1 MMVNVEEPQVGEEL
15 GQAIGQK
22 EGGLKD
28 IRIADESSPLQQ
40 IEVVPREDLKLTE
53 QAAYERGKKD
63 AEATLQDQLEL
74 MKTEYAA
81 EQEQKL
87 AGFFKQIQ
95 EDLGGQVPRMLQSLE
110 KHVINLAADIATKI
124 VAGTPVD
131 KSMVETVV
139 KDALAKA
146 EKDTDVVVLL
156 NEADLELLIQ
166 ADSELFQRTHG
177 ASEVVFKASPE
188 VSSGGCLLETRYGTV
203 DARIETK
210 ASVLKQAVA
219 T

>member
-1 MMVNVEEPQVGEEL
+1 MVEVEESQVGVEL
-15 GQAIGQK
+15 GQA
-22 EGGLKD
+22 ERVLKD
-28 IRIADESSPLQQ
+28 IRIAGESSPLRQ

-63 AEATLQDQLEL
+63 AEATLQGQLEV
-74 MKTEYAA
+74 MKTEYAT
-81 EQEQKL
+81 EQQQKL
-87 AGFFKQIQ
+87 ADFFKNIQ
-95 EDLGGQVPRMLQSLE
+95 DDLGGQVPRMLQSLE
-110 KHVINLAADIATKI
+110 KHVINLAADIAVKI

-156 NEADLELLIQ
+156 NEADLELLSQ
-166 ADSELFQRTHG
+166 ADSELLQRTHG
-177 ASEVVFKASPE
+177 SSEVVFKASPE
-188 VSSGGCLLETRYGTV
+188 VSRGGCLLETRYGTV

-210 ASVLKQAVA
+210 ADVLKKAV
-219 T
+219 TT

>member
-1 MMVNVEEPQVGEEL
+1 MVEVEESQVGVEL
-15 GQAIGQK
+15 GQP
-22 EGGLKD
+22 ERVLKD
-28 IRIADESSPLQQ
+28 IRIAGESSPLRQ

-63 AEATLQDQLEL
+63 AEATLKSQLEV
-74 MKTEYAA
+74 MKTEYAT
-81 EQEQKL
+81 EQQQKL
-87 AGFFKQIQ
+87 ADFFKNIQ
-95 EDLGGQVPRMLQSLE
+95 DDLGGQVPRMLQSLE
-110 KHVINLAADIATKI
+110 KHVINLAADIAMKI

-156 NEADLELLIQ
+156 NEADLELLSQ
-166 ADSELFQRTHG
+166 ADSELLQRTHG
-177 ASEVVFKASPE
+177 SSEVVFKASPE
-188 VSSGGCLLETRYGTV
+188 VSRGGCLLETRYGTV

-210 ASVLKQAVA
+210 ADVLKKAV
-219 T
+219 TT

>member
-1 MMVNVEEPQVGEEL
+1 MVEVEESQVGVEL
-15 GQAIGQK
+15 GQA
-22 EGGLKD
+22 ERVLKD
-28 IRIADESSPLQQ
+28 IRIAGESSPLRQ

-63 AEATLQDQLEL
+63 AEATLQGQLEV
-74 MKTEYAA
+74 MKTEYAT
-81 EQEQKL
+81 EQQQKL
-87 AGFFKQIQ
+87 ADFFKNIQ
-95 EDLGGQVPRMLQSLE
+95 DDLGGQVPRMLQSLE
-110 KHVINLAADIATKI
+110 KHVINLAADIAMKI

-156 NEADLELLIQ
+156 NEADLELLSQ
-166 ADSELFQRTHG
+166 ADSELLQRAHG
-177 ASEVVFKASPE
+177 SSEVVFKASPE
-188 VSSGGCLLETRYGTV
+188 VSRGGCLLETRYGTV

-210 ASVLKQAVA
+210 ADVLKKAV
-219 T
+219 TT

>member
-1 MMVNVEEPQVGEEL
+1 MVEVEEPQVGVEL
-15 GQAIGQK
+15 GQAIGQA
-22 EGGLKD
+22 ERVLKD

-63 AEATLQDQLEL
+63 AEATLQGQLEV

-81 EQEQKL
+81 EQQQKL
-87 AGFFKQIQ
+87 ANFFKNIQ
-95 EDLGGQVPRMLQSLE
+95 DDLGGQVPRMLQSLE
-110 KHVINLAADIATKI
+110 KHVINLAADIAMKI

-156 NEADLELLIQ
+156 NEADLELLSQ
-166 ADSELFQRTHG
+166 ADSELLQRTHG
-177 ASEVVFKASPE
+177 SSEVVFKASPE
-188 VSSGGCLLETRYGTV
+188 VSRGGCLLETRYGTV

-210 ASVLKQAVA
+210 ADVLKKAV
-219 T
+219 TT

>member
-1 MMVNVEEPQVGEEL
+1 MVEVEEAQVGVEL
-15 GQAIGQK
+15 GQA
-22 EGGLKD
+22 ERVLKD
-28 IRIADESSPLQQ
+28 IRIAGESSPLRQ

-63 AEATLQDQLEL
+63 AEATLQGQLEV
-74 MKTEYAA
+74 MKTEYAT
-81 EQEQKL
+81 EQQQKL
-87 AGFFKQIQ
+87 ADFFKNIQ
-95 EDLGGQVPRMLQSLE
+95 DDLGGQVPRMLQSLE
-110 KHVINLAADIATKI
+110 KHVINLAADIAMKV

-156 NEADLELLIQ
+156 NEADLELLSQ
-166 ADSELFQRTHG
+166 ADSELLQRTHG
-177 ASEVVFKASPE
+177 SSEVVFKASPE
-188 VSSGGCLLETRYGTV
+188 VSRGGCLLETRYGTV

-210 ASVLKQAVA
+210 ADVLKKAV
-219 T
+219 TT

>member
-1 MMVNVEEPQVGEEL
+1 MVEVEEPQVGVEL
-15 GQAIGQK
+15 GQALGKAQ
-22 EGGLKD
+22 GALKD

-63 AEATLQDQLEL
+63 AEATLQGQLEV

-81 EQEQKL
+81 EQQQKL
-87 AGFFKQIQ
+87 ADFFKNIQ
-95 EDLGGQVPRMLQSLE
+95 DDLGGQVPRMLQSLE
-110 KHVINLAADIATKI
+110 KHVINLAADIAMKI

-156 NEADLELLIQ
+156 NEADLELLSQ
-166 ADSELFQRTHG
+166 ADSELLQRTHG
-177 ASEVVFKASPE
+177 SSEVVFKASPE
-188 VSSGGCLLETRYGTV
+188 VSRGGCLLETRYGTV

-210 ASVLKQAVA
+210 ADVLKKAV
-219 T
+219 TT

>member
-1 MMVNVEEPQVGEEL
+1 MVEVEESQVGVEL
-15 GQAIGQK
+15 GQA
-22 EGGLKD
+22 ERVLKD
-28 IRIADESSPLQQ
+28 IRIAGESSPLQQ

-63 AEATLQDQLEL
+63 AEATLQLQLEL
-74 MKTEYAA
+74 MKTEYAT
-81 EQEQKL
+81 EQQQKL
-87 AGFFKQIQ
+87 ADFFKNIQ
-95 EDLGGQVPRMLQSLE
+95 DDLGGQVPRMLQSLE
-110 KHVINLAADIATKI
+110 KHVINLAADIAMKI

-156 NEADLELLIQ
+156 NEADLELLSQ
-166 ADSELFQRTHG
+166 ADSELLQRTHG
-177 ASEVVFKASPE
+177 SSEVVFKASPE
-188 VSSGGCLLETRYGTV
+188 VSRGGCLLETRYGTV

-210 ASVLKQAVA
+210 ADVLKKAV
-219 T
+219 TT

>member
-1 MMVNVEEPQVGEEL
+1 MVEVEESNVGFDL
-15 GQAIGQK
+15 GQGIGQS
-22 EGGLKD
+22 ERVLKD

-63 AEATLQDQLEL
+63 AEATLLGQLEV
-74 MKTEYAA
+74 MKTEYAT
-81 EQEQKL
+81 EQQQKL
-87 AGFFKQIQ
+87 ADFFKNIQ
-95 EDLGGQVPRMLQSLE
+95 DDLGGQVPRMLQSLE
-110 KHVINLAADIATKI
+110 KHVINLAADIAMKI
-124 VAGTPVD
+124 VAGIPVD

-156 NEADLELLIQ
+156 NEADLELLSQ
-166 ADSELFQRTHG
+166 ADSELLQRTHG
-177 ASEVVFKASPE
+177 SSEVVFKASPE
-188 VSSGGCLLETRYGTV
+188 VSRGGCMLETRYGTV

-210 ASVLKQAVA
+210 ADVLKKAV
-219 T
+219 TT

>member
-1 MMVNVEEPQVGEEL
+1 MVEVKESQVGVEL
-15 GQAIGQK
+15 GQA
-22 EGGLKD
+22 ERVLKD
-28 IRIADESSPLQQ
+28 IRIAGESSPLRQ

-63 AEATLQDQLEL
+63 AEANLQSQLEV
-74 MKTEYAA
+74 MKTEYAT
-81 EQEQKL
+81 EQQQKL
-87 AGFFKQIQ
+87 TDFFKNIQ
-95 EDLGGQVPRMLQSLE
+95 DDLGGQVPRMLQSLE
-110 KHVINLAADIATKI
+110 KHVINLAADIAMKI

-156 NEADLELLIQ
+156 NEADLELLSQ
-166 ADSELFQRTHG
+166 ADSELLQRAHG
-177 ASEVVFKASPE
+177 SSEVVFKASPE
-188 VSSGGCLLETRYGTV
+188 VSRGGGLLETRYGTV

-210 ASVLKQAVA
+210 ADVLKKAV
-219 T
+219 TT

>member
-1 MMVNVEEPQVGEEL
+1 MVEVEESQVGVDIGQEI
-15 GQAIGQK
+15 GQA
-22 EGGLKD
+22 ERVLKD

-63 AEATLQDQLEL
+63 AEATLQGQLEV
-74 MKTEYAA
+74 MKTEYAT
-81 EQEQKL
+81 EQQQKL
-87 AGFFKQIQ
+87 ADFFKNIQ
-95 EDLGGQVPRMLQSLE
+95 DDLGGQVPRMLQSLE
-110 KHVINLAADIATKI
+110 KHVINLAADIAMKI

-156 NEADLELLIQ
+156 NEADLELLSQ
-166 ADSELFQRTHG
+166 ADSELLQRTHG
-177 ASEVVFKASPE
+177 SSEVVFKASPE
-188 VSSGGCLLETRYGTV
+188 VSRGGCLLETRYGTV

-210 ASVLKQAVA
+210 ADVLKKAV
-219 T
+219 TT

>member
-1 MMVNVEEPQVGEEL
+1 MVEVEESQVGVEL
-15 GQAIGQK
+15 GQA
-22 EGGLKD
+22 ERVLKD
-28 IRIADESSPLQQ
+28 IRIAGESSPLQQ

-63 AEATLQDQLEL
+63 AEATLQGQLEM
-74 MKTEYAA
+74 MKTEYAT
-81 EQEQKL
+81 EQQQKL
-87 AGFFKQIQ
+87 ADFFKNIQ
-95 EDLGGQVPRMLQSLE
+95 DDLGGQVPRMLQSLE
-110 KHVINLAADIATKI
+110 KHVINLAADIAMKI

-156 NEADLELLIQ
+156 NEADLELLSQ
-166 ADSELFQRTHG
+166 ADSELLQRTHG
-177 ASEVVFKASPE
+177 SSEVVFKASPE
-188 VSSGGCLLETRYGTV
+188 VSRGGCLLETRYGTV

-210 ASVLKQAVA
+210 ADVLKKAV
-219 T
+219 TT

>member
-1 MMVNVEEPQVGEEL
+1 MVEVEESQVGVEL
-15 GQAIGQK
+15 GQA
-22 EGGLKD
+22 ERVLKD
-28 IRIADESSPLQQ
+28 IRIAGESSPLRQ

-63 AEATLQDQLEL
+63 AEATLQGQLEV
-74 MKTEYAA
+74 MKTEYAT
-81 EQEQKL
+81 EQQQKL
-87 AGFFKQIQ
+87 ADFFKNIQ
-95 EDLGGQVPRMLQSLE
+95 DDLGGQVPRMLQSLE
-110 KHVINLAADIATKI
+110 KHVINLAADIAMKI

-156 NEADLELLIQ
+156 NEADLELLSQ
-166 ADSELFQRTHG
+166 ADSELLQRTHG
-177 ASEVVFKASPE
+177 SSEVVFKASPE
-188 VSSGGCLLETRYGTV
+188 VSRGGCLLETRYGTV

-210 ASVLKQAVA
+210 ADVLKKTV
-219 T
+219 TT

>member
-1 MMVNVEEPQVGEEL
+1 MVEVEESQVGVEL
-15 GQAIGQK
+15 GQA
-22 EGGLKD
+22 ERVLKD
-28 IRIADESSPLQQ
+28 IRIAGESSPLQQ

-63 AEATLQDQLEL
+63 AEATLQGQLEV
-74 MKTEYAA
+74 MKTEYAN
-81 EQEQKL
+81 EQQQKL
-87 AGFFKQIQ
+87 ADFFKNIQ
-95 EDLGGQVPRMLQSLE
+95 DDLGGQVPRMLQSLE
-110 KHVINLAADIATKI
+110 KHVINLAADIAMKI

-156 NEADLELLIQ
+156 NEADLELLSQ
-166 ADSELFQRTHG
+166 ADSELLQRTHG
-177 ASEVVFKASPE
+177 SSEVVFKASPE
-188 VSSGGCLLETRYGTV
+188 VSRGGCLLETRYGTV

-210 ASVLKQAVA
+210 ADVLKKAV
-219 T
+219 TT

>member
-1 MMVNVEEPQVGEEL
+1 MVEVEEPQVGVEL
-15 GQAIGQK
+15 GQALGQA
-22 EGGLKD
+22 EGALKD
-28 IRIADESSPLQQ
+28 IRIADESSPLRQ

-63 AEATLQDQLEL
+63 AEATLQGQLEV
-74 MKTEYAA
+74 MKTEYAT
-81 EQEQKL
+81 EQQQKL
-87 AGFFKQIQ
+87 ADFFKNIQ
-95 EDLGGQVPRMLQSLE
+95 DDLGGQVPRMLQSLE
-110 KHVINLAADIATKI
+110 KHVINLAADIAMKI

-156 NEADLELLIQ
+156 NEADLELLSQ
-166 ADSELFQRTHG
+166 ADSELLQRTHG
-177 ASEVVFKASPE
+177 SSEVVFKASPE
-188 VSSGGCLLETRYGTV
+188 VSRGGCLLETRYGTV

-210 ASVLKQAVA
+210 ADVLKKAV
-219 T
+219 TT

>member
-1 MMVNVEEPQVGEEL
+1 MVEVEESQVGVEL
-15 GQAIGQK
+15 GQA
-22 EGGLKD
+22 EGVLKD

-63 AEATLQDQLEL
+63 AEATLQGQLEV
-74 MKTEYAA
+74 MKTEYAT
-81 EQEQKL
+81 EQQQKL
-87 AGFFKQIQ
+87 ADFFKNIQ
-95 EDLGGQVPRMLQSLE
+95 DDLGGQVPRMLQSLE
-110 KHVINLAADIATKI
+110 KHVINLAADIAMKI

-156 NEADLELLIQ
+156 NEADLELLSQ
-166 ADSELFQRTHG
+166 ADSELLQRTHG
-177 ASEVVFKASPE
+177 SSEVVFKASPE
-188 VSSGGCLLETRYGTV
+188 VSRGGCLLETRYGTV

-210 ASVLKQAVA
+210 ADVLKKAVA

>member
-1 MMVNVEEPQVGEEL
+1 MVEVEESQVGVEL
-15 GQAIGQK
+15 GQA
-22 EGGLKD
+22 ERVLKD
-28 IRIADESSPLQQ
+28 IRIAGESSPLQQ

-63 AEATLQDQLEL
+63 AEATLQSQLEV
-74 MKTEYAA
+74 MKTEYAT
-81 EQEQKL
+81 EQQQKL
-87 AGFFKQIQ
+87 ADFFKNIQ
-95 EDLGGQVPRMLQSLE
+95 DDLGGQVPRMLQSLE
-110 KHVINLAADIATKI
+110 KHVINLAADIAMKI

-156 NEADLELLIQ
+156 NEADLELLSQ
-166 ADSELFQRTHG
+166 ADSELLQRTHG
-177 ASEVVFKASPE
+177 SSEVVFKASPE
-188 VSSGGCLLETRYGTV
+188 VSRGGCLLETRYGMV

-210 ASVLKQAVA
+210 ADVLKKAV
-219 T
+219 TT

>member
-1 MMVNVEEPQVGEEL
+1 MVEVEESQVGVEL
-15 GQAIGQK
+15 GQA
-22 EGGLKD
+22 ERVLKD
-28 IRIADESSPLQQ
+28 IRIAGESSPLQQ

-63 AEATLQDQLEL
+63 AEATLQSQLEV
-74 MKTEYAA
+74 MKTEYAT
-81 EQEQKL
+81 EQQQEL
-87 AGFFKQIQ
+87 ADFFKNIQ
-95 EDLGGQVPRMLQSLE
+95 DDLGGQVPRMLQSLE
-110 KHVINLAADIATKI
+110 KHVINLAADIAMKI

-156 NEADLELLIQ
+156 NEADLELLSQ
-166 ADSELFQRTHG
+166 ADSELLQRTHG
-177 ASEVVFKASPE
+177 SSEVVFKASPE
-188 VSSGGCLLETRYGTV
+188 VSRGGCLLETRYGTV

-210 ASVLKQAVA
+210 ADVLKKAV
-219 T
+219 TT

>member
-1 MMVNVEEPQVGEEL
+1 MVEVDESQVGVEL
-15 GQAIGQK
+15 GQA
-22 EGGLKD
+22 ERVLKD
-28 IRIADESSPLQQ
+28 IRIAGESSPLRQ

-63 AEATLQDQLEL
+63 AEATLQGQLEV
-74 MKTEYAA
+74 MKTEYAT
-81 EQEQKL
+81 EQQQKL
-87 AGFFKQIQ
+87 ADFFKNIQ
-95 EDLGGQVPRMLQSLE
+95 DDLGGQVPRMLQSLE
-110 KHVINLAADIATKI
+110 KHVINLAADIAMKI

-156 NEADLELLIQ
+156 NEADLELLSQ
-166 ADSELFQRTHG
+166 ADSELLQRTHG
-177 ASEVVFKASPE
+177 SSEVVFKASPE
-188 VSSGGCLLETRYGTV
+188 VSRGGCLLETRYGTV

-210 ASVLKQAVA
+210 ADVLKKAV
-219 T
+219 TT

>member
-1 MMVNVEEPQVGEEL
+1 MVEVEESQVGVEL
-15 GQAIGQK
+15 GQAERI
-22 EGGLKD
+22 LKD
-28 IRIADESSPLQQ
+28 IRIAGESSPLQQ

-63 AEATLQDQLEL
+63 AEATLQGQLEV

-81 EQEQKL
+81 EQQQKL
-87 AGFFKQIQ
+87 ADFFKNIQ
-95 EDLGGQVPRMLQSLE
+95 DDLGGQVPRMLQSLE
-110 KHVINLAADIATKI
+110 KHVINLAADIAMKI

-156 NEADLELLIQ
+156 NEADLELLSQ
-166 ADSELFQRTHG
+166 ADSELLQRTHG
-177 ASEVVFKASPE
+177 SSEVVFKASPE
-188 VSSGGCLLETRYGTV
+188 VSRGGCLLETRYGTV

-210 ASVLKQAVA
+210 ADVLKKAV
-219 T
+219 TT

>member
-1 MMVNVEEPQVGEEL
+1 MVEVEESQVGVEL
-15 GQAIGQK
+15 GQA
-22 EGGLKD
+22 ERVLKD
-28 IRIADESSPLQQ
+28 IRIAGESSPLRQ

-63 AEATLQDQLEL
+63 AEASLQGQLEV

-81 EQEQKL
+81 EQQQKL
-87 AGFFKQIQ
+87 ADFFKNIQ
-95 EDLGGQVPRMLQSLE
+95 DDLGGQVPRMLQSLE
-110 KHVINLAADIATKI
+110 KHVINLAADIAMKI

-156 NEADLELLIQ
+156 NEADLELLSQ
-166 ADSELFQRTHG
+166 ADSELLQRTHG
-177 ASEVVFKASPE
+177 SSEVVFKASPE
-188 VSSGGCLLETRYGTV
+188 VSRGGCLLETRYGTV

-210 ASVLKQAVA
+210 ADVLKKAV
-219 T
+219 TT

>member
-1 MMVNVEEPQVGEEL
+1 MVEVEEPQVGVEL
-15 GQAIGQK
+15 GQA
-22 EGGLKD
+22 ERVLKD
-28 IRIADESSPLQQ
+28 IRIAGESSPLRQ

-63 AEATLQDQLEL
+63 AEATLQGQLEV
-74 MKTEYAA
+74 MKTEYAT
-81 EQEQKL
+81 EQQQKL
-87 AGFFKQIQ
+87 ADFFKNIQ
-95 EDLGGQVPRMLQSLE
+95 DDLGGQVPRMLQSLE
-110 KHVINLAADIATKI
+110 KHVINLAADIAMKI

-156 NEADLELLIQ
+156 NESDLELLSQ
-166 ADSELFQRTHG
+166 ADSELLQRTHG
-177 ASEVVFKASPE
+177 SSEVVFKASPE
-188 VSSGGCLLETRYGTV
+188 VSRGGCLLETRYGTV

-210 ASVLKQAVA
+210 ADVLKKAV
-219 T
+219 TT

>member
-1 MMVNVEEPQVGEEL
+1 MVEVEESQVGVKL
-15 GQAIGQK
+15 GQA
-22 EGGLKD
+22 ERVLKD
-28 IRIADESSPLQQ
+28 IRIAGESSPLRQ

-63 AEATLQDQLEL
+63 AEATLQGQLEV
-74 MKTEYAA
+74 MKTEYAT
-81 EQEQKL
+81 EQQQKL
-87 AGFFKQIQ
+87 ADFFKNIQ
-95 EDLGGQVPRMLQSLE
+95 DDLGGQVPRMLQSLE
-110 KHVINLAADIATKI
+110 KHVINLAADIAMKI

-156 NEADLELLIQ
+156 NEADLELLSQ
-166 ADSELFQRTHG
+166 ADSELLQRTHG
-177 ASEVVFKASPE
+177 SSEVVFKASPE
-188 VSSGGCLLETRYGTV
+188 VSRGGCLLETRYGTV

-210 ASVLKQAVA
+210 ADVLKKAV
-219 T
+219 TT

>member
-1 MMVNVEEPQVGEEL
+1 MVEVEESQVGVEL
-15 GQAIGQK
+15 GQA
-22 EGGLKD
+22 ERVLKD
-28 IRIADESSPLQQ
+28 IRIAGESSPLRQ

-63 AEATLQDQLEL
+63 AEATLQGQLEV
-74 MKTEYAA
+74 MKTEYAT
-81 EQEQKL
+81 EQQQKL
-87 AGFFKQIQ
+87 ADFFKNIQ
-95 EDLGGQVPRMLQSLE
+95 DDLGGQVPRMLQSLE
-110 KHVINLAADIATKI
+110 KHVINLAADIAMKI

-156 NEADLELLIQ
+156 NEADLELLSQ
-166 ADSELFQRTHG
+166 ADSELLQRTHG
-177 ASEVVFKASPE
+177 SSEVVFKASPE
-188 VSSGGCLLETRYGTV
+188 VSRGGCLLETRYGTV

-210 ASVLKQAVA
+210 AAVLKKAV
-219 T
+219 TT

>member
-1 MMVNVEEPQVGEEL
+1 MVEVEESQVGVEL
-15 GQAIGQK
+15 GQA
-22 EGGLKD
+22 ERVLKD
-28 IRIADESSPLQQ
+28 IRIAGESSPLQQ

-63 AEATLQDQLEL
+63 AEATLQGQLEV
-74 MKTEYAA
+74 MKTEYAT
-81 EQEQKL
+81 EQQQKL
-87 AGFFKQIQ
+87 ADFFKNIQ
-95 EDLGGQVPRMLQSLE
+95 DDLGGQVPRMLQSLE
-110 KHVINLAADIATKI
+110 KHVINLAADIAMKI

-156 NEADLELLIQ
+156 NEADLELISQ
-166 ADSELFQRTHG
+166 ADSELLQRTHG
-177 ASEVVFKASPE
+177 SSEVVFKASPE
-188 VSSGGCLLETRYGTV
+188 VSRGGCLLETRYGTV

-210 ASVLKQAVA
+210 ADVLKKAV
-219 T
+219 TT

>member
-1 MMVNVEEPQVGEEL
+1 MVEVEESQVGVEL
-15 GQAIGQK
+15 GQA
-22 EGGLKD
+22 ERVLKD
-28 IRIADESSPLQQ
+28 IRIAGESSPLQQ

-63 AEATLQDQLEL
+63 AEATLQSQLEV
-74 MKTEYAA
+74 MKTEYAT
-81 EQEQKL
+81 EQQQKL
-87 AGFFKQIQ
+87 ADFFKNIQ
-95 EDLGGQVPRMLQSLE
+95 DDLGGQVPRMLQSLE
-110 KHVINLAADIATKI
+110 KHVINLAADIAMKI

-156 NEADLELLIQ
+156 NEADLELLSQ
-166 ADSELFQRTHG
+166 ADSELLQRTHG
-177 ASEVVFKASPE
+177 SCEVVFKASPE
-188 VSSGGCLLETRYGTV
+188 VSRGGCLLETRYGTV

-210 ASVLKQAVA
+210 ADVLKKAV
-219 T
+219 TT

>member
-1 MMVNVEEPQVGEEL
+1 MVEVEESQVGVEL
-15 GQAIGQK
+15 GQA
-22 EGGLKD
+22 ERVLKD
-28 IRIADESSPLQQ
+28 IRIAGESSPLRQ

-63 AEATLQDQLEL
+63 AEATLQGQLEV
-74 MKTEYAA
+74 MKTEYAT
-81 EQEQKL
+81 EQQQKL
-87 AGFFKQIQ
+87 ADFFKNIQ
-95 EDLGGQVPRMLQSLE
+95 DDLGGQVPRMLQSLE
-110 KHVINLAADIATKI
+110 KHVINLAADIAMKI

-156 NEADLELLIQ
+156 NEADLELLSQ
-166 ADSELFQRTHG
+166 ADSELLQRTHG
-177 ASEVVFKASPE
+177 SSEVVFKASPE
-188 VSSGGCLLETRYGTV
+188 VSRGGCLLETRYGTL

-210 ASVLKQAVA
+210 ADVLKKAV
-219 T
+219 TT

>member
-1 MMVNVEEPQVGEEL
+1 MVEVDESQVGVEL
-15 GQAIGQK
+15 GQA
-22 EGGLKD
+22 EGVLKD

-63 AEATLQDQLEL
+63 AEATLQSQLEV
-74 MKTEYAA
+74 MKTEYAT
-81 EQEQKL
+81 EQQQKL
-87 AGFFKQIQ
+87 ADFFKNIQ
-95 EDLGGQVPRMLQSLE
+95 DDLGGQVPRMLQSLE
-110 KHVINLAADIATKI
+110 KHVINLAADIAMKI
-124 VAGTPVD
+124 VAGTLVD

-156 NEADLELLIQ
+156 NEADLELLSQ
-166 ADSELFQRTHG
+166 ADSELLQRTHG
-177 ASEVVFKASPE
+177 SSEVVFKASPE
-188 VSSGGCLLETRYGTV
+188 VSRGGCLLETRYGTV

-210 ASVLKQAVA
+210 ADVLKKAV
-219 T
+219 TT

>member
-1 MMVNVEEPQVGEEL
+1 MVEVEESQVGVEL
-15 GQAIGQK
+15 GQAERI
-22 EGGLKD
+22 LKD
-28 IRIADESSPLQQ
+28 IRIAGESSPLQQ

-63 AEATLQDQLEL
+63 AEATLQSQLEV
-74 MKTEYAA
+74 MKTEYAT
-81 EQEQKL
+81 EQQQKL
-87 AGFFKQIQ
+87 ADFFKNIQ
-95 EDLGGQVPRMLQSLE
+95 DDLGGQVPRMLQSLE
-110 KHVINLAADIATKI
+110 KHVINLAADIAMKI

-156 NEADLELLIQ
+156 NEADLELLSQ
-166 ADSELFQRTHG
+166 ADSELLQRTHG
-177 ASEVVFKASPE
+177 SSEVVFKASPE
-188 VSSGGCLLETRYGTV
+188 VSRGGCLLETRYGTV

-210 ASVLKQAVA
+210 ADVLKKAV
-219 T
+219 TT

>member
-1 MMVNVEEPQVGEEL
+1 MVEVEESQVGVEL
-15 GQAIGQK
+15 GQA
-22 EGGLKD
+22 ERVLKD
-28 IRIADESSPLQQ
+28 IRIAGESSPLQQ

-63 AEATLQDQLEL
+63 AEATLQGQLEV

-81 EQEQKL
+81 EQQQKL
-87 AGFFKQIQ
+87 ADFFKNIQ
-95 EDLGGQVPRMLQSLE
+95 DDLGGQVPRMLQSLE
-110 KHVINLAADIATKI
+110 KHVINLAADIAMKI

-156 NEADLELLIQ
+156 NEADLELLSQ
-166 ADSELFQRTHG
+166 ADSELLQRTHG
-177 ASEVVFKASPE
+177 SSEVVFKASPE
-188 VSSGGCLLETRYGTV
+188 VSRGGCLLETRYGTV

-210 ASVLKQAVA
+210 ADVLKKAVA

>member
-1 MMVNVEEPQVGEEL
+1 MVEVEESQAGVEL
-15 GQAIGQK
+15 GQA
-22 EGGLKD
+22 ERVLKD
-28 IRIADESSPLQQ
+28 IRIAGESSPLQQ

-63 AEATLQDQLEL
+63 AEATLQGQLEV
-74 MKTEYAA
+74 MKTEYAT
-81 EQEQKL
+81 EQQQKL
-87 AGFFKQIQ
+87 ADFFKNIQ
-95 EDLGGQVPRMLQSLE
+95 DDLGGQVPRMLQSLE
-110 KHVINLAADIATKI
+110 KHVINLAADIAMKI

-156 NEADLELLIQ
+156 NEADLELLSQ
-166 ADSELFQRTHG
+166 ADSELLQRTHG
-177 ASEVVFKASPE
+177 SSEVVFKASPE
-188 VSSGGCLLETRYGTV
+188 VSRGGCLLETRYGTV

-210 ASVLKQAVA
+210 ADVLKKAV
-219 T
+219 TT